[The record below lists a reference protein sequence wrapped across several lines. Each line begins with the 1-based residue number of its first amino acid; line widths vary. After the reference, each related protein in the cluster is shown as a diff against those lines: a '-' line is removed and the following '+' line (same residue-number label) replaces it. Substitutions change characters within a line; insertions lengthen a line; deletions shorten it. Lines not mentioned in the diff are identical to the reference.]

1 MPPKPL
7 PEFFP
12 QPAAPQRPPQV
23 IRQSQ
28 HERQRKQKSIKPK
41 HTTYAPNFS
50 RLGNFNCTPPRRRP
64 TTYLAADVSFGLIS
78 PLVRFALLPG
88 VTLFNFY
95 PMLIPLLPAALLCT
109 LAFLAGSAFD
119 ATAATPALPAPQIA
133 PFAHATSDLKP
144 DPAVR
149 YGTLPNGLRYALL
162 KNAEPKNR
170 ASLRLQV
177 DAGSFHE
184 TEAQR
189 GVAHFLEHMAFNG
202 STKFPP
208 GSLIEVLQRLGMGFG
223 NDTNAFTSFDRTVYM
238 LELPKTDEATL
249 DEGLRV
255 FTDYAGGLLLRI
267 EEINKERGIIV
278 AEKRDR
284 DTIGFR
290 KLVANLA
297 FNFPDTLL
305 PKRLPIGLNSVIEG
319 APREEFVDFYNT
331 WYRPE
336 KITVIAVGDFDVDAF
351 EKQVVAAFS
360 PLTARAPVRAAP
372 DRGTVTATAG
382 LRTYYH
388 PEIESPATEVS
399 ISTLT
404 PQGFQPD
411 TVANRLESLPRTLAN
426 AIIARRL
433 STLAKKE
440 NAPFSDGRTSVSD
453 GYDLYREASIDLTC
467 KADQWPA
474 ALAVADQELRRA
486 LTHGFSAAELRE
498 ITATFINSLEQAVKS
513 AATRRSGSLA
523 TALASTIHAQNVFT
537 HPSADLALYRP
548 ALEKVTPA
556 ECLAALRAAWAPTGR
571 IVSVTGNAKIPP
583 ADAAALL
590 AAAYEKSA
598 AVPVAAPAVEAEA
611 VWAYTDFGQ
620 PGKITARSTVD
631 DLGITLVTFANGVR
645 VNLKPTQFE
654 ASRINLSARIG
665 DGGLTQPLSQPGLT
679 TYANLTFNAGG
690 LGRHSTDDLRRLLA
704 GKTVGAALNVSGDAL
719 VLGGATNRADLLLQ
733 LQLMTARIT
742 DPGYRAE
749 AARQAEKGIE
759 QTYLQLARVPNG
771 PLTLEFGRLLAGGDV
786 RFGLPPK
793 AVMTQRTLT
802 EVRTWLA
809 PQLATGA
816 IELAVVGDFELEPTL
831 AAIAQTFGALPTR
844 APKAD
849 LAAQRKVTMPA
860 EPLTKS
866 YTVETEIPKGLIG
879 LYWPSTDALNVKISR
894 RLNMLAEV
902 LSDRLRVKVR
912 EELGG
917 AYSPGA
923 GSSSSDIY
931 PSYGYLVAQVS
942 VDPAKAQ
949 EIADVVVAIA
959 ADLAEKGVT
968 AEELNRSK
976 QPLLTSSRENLR
988 SNGYWLGTVLS
999 RAQEQP
1005 ERLDWARTR
1014 IADLEAMTAEELSAL
1029 AKQYFPATRVSRV
1042 TVLPVAKPAA
1052 KPAE

>member
-1 MPPKPL
+1 ML
-7 PEFFP
+7 NL
-12 QPAAPQRPPQV
+12 R
-23 IRQSQ
+23 SC
-28 HERQRKQKSIKPK
+28 
-41 HTTYAPNFS
+41 
-50 RLGNFNCTPPRRRP
+50 L
-64 TTYLAADVSFGLIS
+64 
-78 PLVRFALLPG
+78 ALLASFVLVGPI
-88 VTLFNFY
+88 F
-95 PMLIPLLPAALLCT
+95 AAT
-109 LAFLAGSAFD
+109 P
-119 ATAATPALPAPQIA
+119 ATPALPPPKIPA
-133 PFAHATSDLKP
+133 FAHVTSDLKP

-162 KNAEPKNR
+162 QNAEPKNR

-177 DAGSFHE
+177 DAGSFYE

-238 LELPKTDEATL
+238 LELPKTDAATL

-267 EEINKERGIIV
+267 EEIDKERGIIIS
-278 AEKRDR
+278 EKRDR

-290 KLVANLA
+290 TLVAN
-297 FNFPDTLL
+297 FEFSFPDTLL
-305 PKRLPIGLNSVIEG
+305 PKRLPIGLNSVIEK

-351 EKQVVAAFS
+351 EKQLVAAFT
-360 PLTARAPVRAAP
+360 PLVARAPVRAAP

-404 PQGFQPD
+404 PYGFEPD
-411 TVANRLESLPRTLAN
+411 TVANRLADLPRTLAT
-426 AIIARRL
+426 AIISRRL
-433 STLAKKE
+433 TVLAKKE
-440 NAPFSDGRTSVSD
+440 NAPFSAGRTSVAE

-467 KADQWPA
+467 KADQWPE

-486 LTHGFSAAELRE
+486 LAHGFSAAELRE
-498 ITATFINSLEQAVKS
+498 VTATFINSLEQSVKS
-513 AATRRSGSLA
+513 AATRRSGVLATSLA
-523 TALASTIHAQNVFT
+523 SAIHAQNVFT
-537 HPSADLALYRP
+537 HPAADLALYRP

-556 ECLAALRAAWAPTGR
+556 DCLAALRAAWAPTGR
-571 IVSVTGNAKIPP
+571 IVSVTGNAKIPVAEAP
-583 ADAAALL
+583 ALL

-611 VWAYTDFGQ
+611 IWAYTDFGA
-620 PGKITARSTVD
+620 PGTVTARTTVD

-654 ASRINLSARIG
+654 ASRINLGARIG
-665 DGGLTQPLSQPGLT
+665 DGAVTQPAAQPGLT

-704 GKTVGAALNVSGDAL
+704 GKTAGAALNVSGDAL

-733 LQLMTARIT
+733 LQLMTAKIT

-771 PLTLEFGRLLAGGDV
+771 PLTLEFSRLLAGGDA

-793 AVMTQRTLT
+793 AVMAQRTLA
-802 EVRTWLA
+802 EVRAWLT

-816 IELAVVGDFELEPTL
+816 IELAIVGDFELEPTL
-831 AAIAQTFGALPTR
+831 AAVAQTFGALPPR
-844 APKAD
+844 APKPD
-849 LAAQRKVTMPA
+849 LAALRAVTMPA
-860 EPLTKS
+860 TPLTKS
-866 YTVETEIPKGLIG
+866 YTIESEIPKGLIG
-879 LYWPSTDALNVKISR
+879 LYWPSTDALDVKRTR
-894 RLNMLAEV
+894 RLSMLAEV

-931 PSYGYLVAQVS
+931 PGYGYLVAQVS

-949 EIADVVVAIA
+949 EIADVVVTIA

-976 QPLLTSSRENLR
+976 QPVLTSSRENLR

-1005 ERLDWARTR
+1005 ERLEWARTR
-1014 IADLEAMTAEELSAL
+1014 IADLEAMTADELSAL

-1052 KPAE
+1052 KPAGSE